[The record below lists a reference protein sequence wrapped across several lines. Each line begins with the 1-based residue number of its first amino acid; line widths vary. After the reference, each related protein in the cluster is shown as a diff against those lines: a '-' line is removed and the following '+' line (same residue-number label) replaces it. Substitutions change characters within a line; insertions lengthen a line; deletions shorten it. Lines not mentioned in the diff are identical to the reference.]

1 MNNYLTEKQL
11 AAQQL
16 LSDLENARIS
26 LLEENYQLKL
36 RPPNT
41 AEEWIAKKTIINQ
54 DITEICRLKLQ
65 VIYNCF

>member
-1 MNNYLTEKQL
+1 MINNLTEKQL

-36 RPPNT
+36 QPPNT
-41 AEEWIAKKTIINQ
+41 TEEWIAKKTIINQ